1 MYSSAV
7 RDAVH
12 PGDGVYVLSSVRLS
26 VHAVEVPGGS
36 SRPWILRVLVLW
48 KFICLVLPFKQKS
61 DLEKIKISAIRNTK
75 LTILRRFLF

>member
-36 SRPWILRVLVLW
+36 SRPWILRVLV
-48 KFICLVLPFKQKS
+48 I
-61 DLEKIKISAIRNTK
+61 
-75 LTILRRFLF
+75 